1 MRISR
6 PFIAHLLGHV
16 EATSIIRSK
25 HRKKRTMISEIAIKA
40 VFSITAKT
48 TYVKN
53 LDLHGFEVANGHEP
67 LQLLKMR
74 QRRISV
80 HPLQNIG

>member
-1 MRISR
+1 
-6 PFIAHLLGHV
+6 
-16 EATSIIRSK
+16 
-25 HRKKRTMISEIAIKA
+25 MISEIAIKA